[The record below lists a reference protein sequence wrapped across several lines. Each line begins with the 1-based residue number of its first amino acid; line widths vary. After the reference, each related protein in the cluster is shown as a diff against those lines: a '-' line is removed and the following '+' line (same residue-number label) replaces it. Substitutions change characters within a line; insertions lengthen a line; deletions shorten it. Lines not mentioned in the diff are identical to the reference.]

1 MSDIIY
7 TVITFSSML
16 ILFKYFGKYQVNNLQ
31 AIIVNYF
38 TAGSLALFIANAN
51 GIRIVF
57 QHIILSPYILPSLI
71 IGLLF
76 IITFNLLAYG
86 TQKIG
91 IAISTVA
98 NKMSMIIPV
107 IIGIYL
113 FKETLGIVKL
123 IGIIL
128 AISAIYMTSTKGG
141 KLSFDKKYVPI
152 ILLIFIG
159 QGMAD
164 GTLSWAQ
171 KFTITPENTPLFF
184 ACTFLFAG
192 ILGSLFLLY
201 ELIVKKIRF
210 QAKSILWGIALGIP
224 NYLTLHFFV
233 RSLQSPVLES
243 SQVFPVVNMGVII
256 LSAVGG
262 ILLFKEKLTPFNW
275 SGIALAVIAIS
286 LITFF

>member
-51 GIRIVF
+51 GTPIVF

>member
-1 MSDIIY
+1 MSDILY
-7 TVITFSSML
+7 TIITFSSML
-16 ILFKYFGKYQVNNLQ
+16 ILFKYFGRYQVNNLQ

-210 QAKSILWGIALGIP
+210 QTKSILWGIALGIP

-243 SQVFPVVNMGVII
+243 SQVFPVVNMAVII

>member
-1 MSDIIY
+1 MSDILY
-7 TVITFSSML
+7 TIITFSSML
-16 ILFKYFGKYQVNNLQ
+16 ILFKYFGRYQVNNLQ

-152 ILLIFIG
+152 ILLIFFG

-243 SQVFPVVNMGVII
+243 SQVFPVVNMAVII

>member
-1 MSDIIY
+1 MIDILY
-7 TVITFSSML
+7 TIITFSSML

-38 TAGSLALFIANAN
+38 TAGSLALFIANVN
-51 GIRIVF
+51 GIPIVF
-57 QHIILSPYILPSLI
+57 QHIIFSPYILPSLI

-141 KLSFDKKYVPI
+141 KLSFDKKYLPI
-152 ILLIFIG
+152 ILLIFLG

-171 KFTITPENTPLFF
+171 KFTITSDNPPLFF
-184 ACTFLFAG
+184 ACTFLSAG

-210 QAKSILWGIALGIP
+210 QAKSVLWGIALGIP

-233 RSLQSPVLES
+233 RSLQSPILES

>member
-1 MSDIIY
+1 
-7 TVITFSSML
+7 ML
-16 ILFKYFGKYQVNNLQ
+16 ILFKYFGRYQVNNLQ

-152 ILLIFIG
+152 ILLIFFG

-184 ACTFLFAG
+184 ACTFLSAG

-210 QAKSILWGIALGIP
+210 QTKSILWGIALGIP
-224 NYLTLHFFV
+224 NYLTLQFFV
-233 RSLQSPVLES
+233 RSLQSPILES

>member
-152 ILLIFIG
+152 ILLIFFG

-243 SQVFPVVNMGVII
+243 SQVFPVVNMAVII

>member
-184 ACTFLFAG
+184 ACTFLSAG

-243 SQVFPVVNMGVII
+243 SQVFPVVNMAVII